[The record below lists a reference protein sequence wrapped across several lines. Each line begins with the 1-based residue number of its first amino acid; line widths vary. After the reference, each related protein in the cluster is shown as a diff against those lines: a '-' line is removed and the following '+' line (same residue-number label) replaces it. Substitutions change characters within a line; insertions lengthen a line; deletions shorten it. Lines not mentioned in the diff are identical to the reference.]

1 MPPVL
6 APVCGQKNEKAMPML
21 AKQQVL
27 LVDDEPQIL
36 VALEDLLRDQ
46 FVVFTAQSG
55 RAALELM
62 DKKDDIAVVVTDQRM
77 PQMQGDELVSR
88 LQDQHLAQRI
98 LVTGYAD
105 LGAVVRAVNE
115 GQIFAYVTK
124 PWNEDDLRLKVS
136 KAAEQ
141 FRLSRQLASEKR
153 LLDDL
158 MNNSPDG
165 IYFKDGDLRFIRVN
179 KTIADWFETD
189 VNDLVGKKL
198 TDVMSSASE
207 AKSIEEEEQ
216 ASLRDNRPLLDLVR
230 QTTIAHSV
238 RWFSETKAPVH
249 GLDDTAPGLIG
260 ISRDITRQRDLE
272 QQLLQSQKM
281 EAMGKLAG
289 GVAHDFNNL
298 LVVIQGYGELLH
310 DELSPEDEL
319 RDHVVQQLKA
329 VDRAASLTK
338 QLLTFSRNGPS
349 RTTILDVNAA
359 LTDLVQMLRR
369 LIPDNVDLVL
379 DLSPDRKTVQVD
391 ATRFE
396 QVLINL
402 VINAR
407 DAMPQGG
414 QIAIKTELVQPT
426 KKSAVELPPW
436 VRISVKDT
444 GSGISPEIL
453 DRIFEPFF
461 STKEIGKGTGLG
473 LSTVYG
479 IVRQLGG
486 DIFVESELGKGT
498 CFSVEIP
505 SSNGARSSAPK
516 NRAKQ
521 RTIQG
526 SETVLIVEDDDDVR
540 EITQRILEDNGYT
553 VLLASSPSQ
562 AQAVSVAFEGQID
575 LILTDVSMPEMD
587 GLSLVESLA
596 QKRPEMQVLYM
607 SGYVEIEA
615 TEARLIQDNCNYL
628 EKPFGPERLLN
639 TVRDVLEL
647 A

>member
-1 MPPVL
+1 MPL
-6 APVCGQKNEKAMPML
+6 L

-27 LVDDEPQIL
+27 LVDDEPEIL

-46 FVVFTAQSG
+46 FVVFTAPSG
-55 RAALELM
+55 RAALEVM
-62 DKKDDIAVVVTDQRM
+62 DKRDDIAVVITDQRM

-88 LQDQHLAQRI
+88 LQDQYLAQRI

-105 LGAVVRAVNE
+105 LDAVVRAVNE

-124 PWNEDDLRLKVS
+124 PWDEDDLRLKVS

-141 FRLSRQLASEKR
+141 FQLSRQLAAEKR

-165 IYFKDGDLRFIRVN
+165 IYFKDQDLRFIRVN
-179 KTIADWFETD
+179 KTVANWFGQD
-189 VNDLVGKKL
+189 VDALVGKKL
-198 TDVMSSASE
+198 ADIMFSSSE
-207 AKSIEEEEQ
+207 AKRIEEDER
-216 ASLRDNRPLLDLVR
+216 ASLRDDRPLLDLVR
-230 QTTIAHSV
+230 QETVASSV

-249 GLDDTAPGLIG
+249 GFDDAAPSLIG

-310 DELSPEDEL
+310 DELSPDDER

-329 VDRAASLTK
+329 VERAALLTK

-349 RTTILDVNAA
+349 RTTLLDVNATV
-359 LTDLVQMLRR
+359 TDLVQMLRR
-369 LIPDNVDLVL
+369 LIPENVNLVL
-379 DLSPDRKTVQVD
+379 DLTSNRISVQAD
-391 ATRFE
+391 ATRLE
-396 QVLINL
+396 QVIINL

-414 QIAIKTELVQPT
+414 QIVLKTESSPPT
-426 KKSAVELPPW
+426 TRSPAGSPSS

-444 GSGISPEIL
+444 GSGIPSEIR

-461 STKEIGKGTGLG
+461 STKELGKGTGLG

-486 DIFVESELGKGT
+486 DIFVESEVGKGA
-498 CFSVEIP
+498 CFSVDIP
-505 SSNGARSSAPK
+505 ASTGTHSSAPVSLAK
-516 NRAKQ
+516 SRANR
-521 RTIQG
+521 G
-526 SETVLIVEDDDDVR
+526 SETILLVEDDDDVR
-540 EITQRILEDNGYT
+540 QITRRILEDKGYS
-553 VLLASSPSQ
+553 VLQASSPSE
-562 AQAVSVAFEGQID
+562 ARTVSADFQGPID

-587 GLSLVESLA
+587 GLSLVEILA
-596 QKRPEMQVLYM
+596 QTRPQMQVLYM

-615 TEARLIQDNCNYL
+615 TEAHLIQNNCNYL
-628 EKPFGPERLLN
+628 EKPFGPERLLK
-639 TVRDVLEL
+639 VIRDVLEVS
-647 A
+647 